1 MKIKFQKPY
10 CTSTRHTQSYPRVS
24 IDYYMKCRWSSSDK
38 PFKTEIWIYRPSF
51 NPRGHNENSESL
63 LHFCK
68 IIYMSNLI
76 LEYLLSTPEN
86 VDVVQMTNFTE
97 KMKRRFSTLIWSLR
111 AKWKFRNL
119 IAHLQHISLAFFLKC
134 WWSLSDKTTLENVF
148 FFTPIWPQGTKW
160 KF

>member
-1 MKIKFQKPY
+1 MNLIGYLQVLSNHILAYHLFTIPWNMYIIKLFKLQVSEKKHHFSTLFLIPGMKIKFQKPH

-38 PFKTEIWIYRPSF
+38 PFKTEIWKYRPSF

-68 IIYMSNLI
+68 IIYMSNHI

-86 VDVVQMTNFTE
+86 VDAVQITNFTE
-97 KMKRRFSTLIWSLR
+97 KTRCC
-111 AKWKFRNL
+111 
-119 IAHLQHISLAFFLKC
+119 H
-134 WWSLSDKTTLENVF
+134 
-148 FFTPIWPQGTKW
+148 
-160 KF
+160 